1 MKSILL
7 PLLFIT
13 VLISCKQNTAP
24 EIEEPNANHIVN
36 EAIKVTGGDAITSST
51 LQFKFRDKRYKAV
64 RDGGAFTL
72 NRSFTDSIGE
82 VRDVLSNSGFA
93 RFVNNE
99 EIKVVDSIAKIYS
112 NAVNS
117 VHYFSIRSG
126 KASITES
133 FCEFNDRG
141 ELFVVNMTIQ
151 EYLYGNYYNHA
162 PKAERKLLLNKK
174 ELKKLNKEVQNTGLT
189 IIPLRMF
196 INDKGFAKLTISLA
210 KGKKLYDKREAIKDR
225 DSKRQ
230 LDRIKKN
237 F

>member
-1 MKSILL
+1 MQKKINILNKKAKFQYEIL
-7 PLLFIT
+7 DKYTAGI
-13 VLISCKQNTAP
+13 VL
-24 EIEEPNANHIVN
+24 
-36 EAIKVTGGDAITSST
+36 TGT
-51 LQFKFRDKRYKAV
+51 
-64 RDGGAFTL
+64 
-72 NRSFTDSIGE
+72 
-82 VRDVLSNSGFA
+82 
-93 RFVNNE
+93 
-99 EIKVVDSIAKIYS
+99 EIK
-112 NAVNS
+112 
-117 VHYFSIRSG
+117 SIRSG

-196 INDKGFAKLTISLA
+196 INDKGFAKLTIALA
-210 KGKKLYDKREAIKDR
+210 KGKKLYDKRETIKDR